1 MEDFP
6 GGPVVK
12 TPRSQCRGLGSI
24 PGQGSQVLQLR
35 LLVLQ
40 PKIKILHAATK
51 TQHSRKKKKKK
62 KKKEQAMQ
70 NLEDEGSGLSE
81 LQSGGPEVGW
91 A

>member
-1 MEDFP
+1 MGDFP

-12 TPRSQCRGLGSI
+12 TLSFQCRGLGSI
-24 PGQGSQVLQLR
+24 PGQGSLVLQLR
-35 LLVLQ
+35 PHLLQ
-40 PKIKILHAATK
+40 PKIKILHAVTN
-51 TQHSRKKKKKK
+51 TQHSHRKKKK

-70 NLEDEGSGLSE
+70 NTEDEGSGLSG